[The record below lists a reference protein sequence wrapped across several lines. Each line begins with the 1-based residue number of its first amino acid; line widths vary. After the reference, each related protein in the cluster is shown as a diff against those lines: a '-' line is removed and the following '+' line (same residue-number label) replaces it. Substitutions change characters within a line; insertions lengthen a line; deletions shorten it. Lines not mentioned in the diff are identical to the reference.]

1 MSSSTSVLT
10 CHNLAVHYDNRSA
23 LRDVNLTVRRGEITA
38 LLGPNGAG
46 KSTLLKVL
54 AGMIPPSHGSAKFE
68 GSELSGPHANITYV
82 PQRSDVDWTFPISV
96 LECTLLGLAGSRSR
110 WKPFSRADKTI
121 AMQALKDV
129 RMDHLAQAQIDALSG
144 GQQQR
149 VFLARALL
157 NNGDV
162 LLLDE
167 PFTGVDVPT
176 QEMLVELLTA
186 LKSRGT
192 AIVYATHDLAQAAR
206 TADYAV
212 LLNGE
217 IVAEGSPHEILR
229 EDVLLRTFGG
239 SVISVESLREVSAR

>member
-1 MSSSTSVLT
+1 MEPTPYVLMCT
-10 CHNLAVHYDNRSA
+10 NLSVHYENRSA
-23 LRDVNLTVRRGEITA
+23 LRNVNMTVQSGHITA

-54 AGMIPPSHGSAKFE
+54 AGMIPPSHGSVAFE
-68 GSELSGPHANITYV
+68 NQDLTGPHAQITYV

-96 LECTLLGLAGSRSR
+96 MECVLLGLAGNRSR
-110 WKPFSRADKTI
+110 WRPFSREDKAQ
-121 AMQALKDV
+121 AMQVLRDV
-129 RMDHLAQAQIDALSG
+129 RMDHLADAQIDALSG

-157 NNGDV
+157 NRGEV

-176 QEMLVELLTA
+176 QTMLVEVLDDLR
-186 LKSRGT
+186 SRGT

-206 TADYAV
+206 TADNAV

-217 IVAEGSPHEILR
+217 IIAEGSPGDIFTAENLT
-229 EDVLLRTFGG
+229 RTFGG
-239 SVISVESLREVSAR
+239 SLVSIESLQQAAAS

>member
-1 MSSSTSVLT
+1 MDPYNYVLMCTNMS
-10 CHNLAVHYDNRSA
+10 VHYENRSA
-23 LRDVNLTVRRGEITA
+23 LRDVNMTVQSGHITA

-54 AGMIPPSHGSAKFE
+54 AGMIQPSHGSVAFE
-68 GSELSGPHANITYV
+68 NQDLNGPHPEITYV
-82 PQRSDVDWTFPISV
+82 PQRSDVDWKFPISV
-96 LECTLLGLAGSRSR
+96 LECVLLGLANSRSR
-110 WKPFSRADKTI
+110 WRPFARNDKDT

-129 RMDHLAQAQIDALSG
+129 GMDHLAHAQIDALSG

-157 NNGDV
+157 NRGAV

-176 QEMLVELLTA
+176 QTMLVEILENLRA
-186 LKSRGT
+186 QGIS
-192 AIVYATHDLAQAAR
+192 IVYATHDLGQAAR
-206 TADYAV
+206 TADTAV

-217 IVAEGSPHEILR
+217 IVAEGAPEETFTAENLT
-229 EDVLLRTFGG
+229 RTFGG
-239 SVISVESLREVSAR
+239 SLVSIESLQEAAAS

>member
-1 MSSSTSVLT
+1 MTSQPPLLT
-10 CHNLAVHYDNRSA
+10 CTNLAVHYDNRSA
-23 LRDVNLTVRRGEITA
+23 LRDVNLAVKRGEITA

-54 AGMIPPSHGSAKFE
+54 AGMIPPSHGSAAFRA
-68 GSELSGPHANITYV
+68 SELTGPHHRITYV

-96 LECTLLGLAGSRSR
+96 LECTMLGLAAKRSR
-110 WKPFSRADKTI
+110 WRPFSRADKAAAT
-121 AMQALKDV
+121 QALQDV

-176 QEMLVELLTA
+176 QEMLVELLTG
-186 LKSRGT
+186 LRSRGT

-217 IVAEGSPHEILR
+217 IVAEGSPRDIFH
-229 EDVLLRTFGG
+229 DDLLLLTFGG
-239 SVISVESLREVSAR
+239 SVVSMESLREVAAS

>member
-1 MSSSTSVLT
+1 MSSQSPVLT
-10 CHNLAVHYDNRSA
+10 CKNLAVHYDNRSA
-23 LRDVNLTVRRGEITA
+23 LRDVNFSINRGEITA

-54 AGMIPPSHGSAKFE
+54 AGMIPPSHGSASFE
-68 GSELSGPHANITYV
+68 GNDLNGPEHRITYV
-82 PQRSDVDWTFPISV
+82 PQRSSVDWKFPISV
-96 LECTLLGLAGSRSR
+96 MECTKLGLARGRSR
-110 WKPFSRADKTI
+110 WKPFSRRDNAK
-121 AMQALKDV
+121 AMQALQYV
-129 RMDHLAQAQIDALSG
+129 GMDHLAEAQIDALSG

-149 VFLARALL
+149 MFIARALL
-157 NNGDV
+157 NEGDV

-176 QEMLVELLTA
+176 QELLVELLTD

-206 TADYAV
+206 TADHAL

-217 IVAEGSPHEILR
+217 ILADGTPAEIFRKDL
-229 EDVLLRTFGG
+229 LLRTFGG
-239 SVISVESLREVSAR
+239 HLVSVESMQEAVAQ